1 MKNQNP
7 SRYPLCGRVKESE
20 LLLRYAR
27 ASENVVVSGP
37 RRIGKTTLVRH
48 VAADVEKKGGV
59 AAFCDLYGV
68 FSVAEIASR
77 IARAV
82 FQVTRQRENF
92 WDKARKTLT
101 GFRPILRVDE
111 EGMGLSVAPVQN
123 LSGLDLLREA
133 LEGLSRFVRSV
144 DTTVLIILDEFQEIR
159 EIEDGIRIQALMREH
174 MQFMRAA
181 FFFVGSRRRL
191 LEDMFT
197 DRKKPFYQSALH
209 MRVGPLSRDE
219 IIPWVERLFTDR
231 GIQTTPDTGG
241 KIAAICAGSPYYLQL
256 VCNRLCEVT
265 DQPADPS
272 RVRAAWEETLELS
285 APLFE
290 ASITGL
296 STGQKKLLAALA
308 KEPSA
313 SILGSEFLARHALG
327 AASSMQKARDAL
339 IDLDLIFREADQPW
353 NVTDPGLRD
362 WLCRLVV

>member
-1 MKNQNP
+1 MAIESPTN
-7 SRYPLCGRVKESE
+7 YPLCGRIKESE
-20 LLLRYAR
+20 KLLRYAR

-48 VAADVEKKGGV
+48 VAADVATNGGI

-68 FSVAEIASR
+68 FSVSEIASR

-82 FQVTRQRENF
+82 FQVTRQREGF

-133 LEGLSRFVRSV
+133 LEGLSRFVQSV
-144 DTTVLIILDEFQEIR
+144 DTTVLIIFDEFQEIR

-181 FFFVGSRRRL
+181 FFFVGSRRRI

-209 MRVGPLSRDE
+209 VRIGPLGKEE
-219 IIPWVERLFTDR
+219 IIPWVEGLLTSK
-231 GIQTTPDTGG
+231 GMETTPETGE
-241 KIAAICAGSPYYLQL
+241 KIAVICGGSPYYLQL
-256 VCNRLCEVT
+256 VCNRLCERT
-265 DQPADPS
+265 EQTADAS
-272 RVRAAWEETLELS
+272 LIRAAWEETLEMS

-296 STGQKKLLAALA
+296 STGQKKIARGPGKRTHCEHTGFRVSGPPFSRCGQFHA
-308 KEPSA
+308 KGP
-313 SILGSEFLARHALG
+313 
-327 AASSMQKARDAL
+327 
-339 IDLDLIFREADQPW
+339 
-353 NVTDPGLRD
+353 
-362 WLCRLVV
+362 